1 MRRGEAKG
9 AAMIRQAIALI
20 ATLAMALLAAPL
32 AAEAQPPSHVPR
44 VGFLDPGQP
53 EVGTAFRQGL
63 QALGYVEGQNIIM
76 EWRSWEG
83 RPARAP
89 ELIAELVHLK
99 VDVLVVPGSRLVRE
113 AQQATTA
120 IPIVMV
126 AGGDPV
132 GQGFVANLARPGGNI
147 TGLTVQHPEL
157 HGKTLELVKETLPQL
172 SRAALLWETN
182 VDLSG
187 RRDIEDAA
195 RSLGVQLQILEA
207 RSPEECPHLF
217 QTAVEGHAEA
227 LYVSETAM
235 LGAHLPQ
242 IADLA
247 VKSQLPAIG
256 QTRPSAEA
264 GLLLPYGPDVPDL
277 FRRAATYVDKIL
289 KGAKPGDLP
298 VERPMKLELVLNLRT
313 AKALGLTMPP
323 SLLFQADEVIR

>member
-1 MRRGEAKG
+1 MRRGEAKR

-195 RSLGVQLQILEA
+195 RSLGVQLQILEV
-207 RSPEECPHLF
+207 RSPEEFPHLF